1 MQSPNPLKTRNRS
14 LLVCL
19 AGVVIVCSARGAFA
33 AEPQQIGVTP
43 EQSAAEAAAGIAKRI
58 GDDPITGGEA
68 VPIFPVVVEGSFQLS
83 ELEALSTSTDLV
95 KDGRVPL
102 ELRSDE
108 DSPTILLPEDGS
120 LRGPGWQ
127 WSVSNWAAA
136 DTFSHPRYFEDRMLE
151 RHGHQRFPRLQ
162 PFVSGAR
169 FFTTVPMLPYL
180 MAVRPACDCE
190 YSLGYYRSGSR
201 TPGFLQRPPLD
212 RRGVISEAFWVSGAI
227 LAFP

>member
-1 MQSPNPLKTRNRS
+1 MQSPNPLKTRIRS
-14 LLVCL
+14 LLVGL
-19 AGVVIVCSARGAFA
+19 TGAVLVCSASWSFA
-33 AEPQQIGVTP
+33 AEPQQSRTP
-43 EQSAAEAAAGIAKRI
+43 LEQGAAEVAAGIAKRL
-58 GDDPITGGEA
+58 GDDQMIEGEA
-68 VPIFPVVVEGSFQLS
+68 VPIFPVVVAGSFQLP
-83 ELEALSTSTDLV
+83 ELDALSTSTDIV

-102 ELRSDE
+102 ELRRDE
-108 DSPTILLPEDGS
+108 DSPTIVLPEDGS
-120 LRGPGWQ
+120 QRGLDWQ

-180 MAVRPACDCE
+180 MAVQPACDYE

-227 LAFP
+227 VAFP

>member
-1 MQSPNPLKTRNRS
+1 MQLPNPLKTRSRS

-19 AGVVIVCSARGAFA
+19 AGAVIVCSASRSFA
-33 AEPQQIGVTP
+33 AEPQQRGATP
-43 EQSAAEAAAGIAKRI
+43 GQSAAEVVADIAKRLV
-58 GDDPITGGEA
+58 DDPTTGADA
-68 VPIFPVVVEGSFQLS
+68 VPIFPLVVSGSF
-83 ELEALSTSTDLV
+83 ELPDLGALSTSTDIV
-95 KDGRVPL
+95 KDGRIPV
-102 ELRSDE
+102 ELRGDE
-108 DSPTILLPEDGS
+108 ESPTVVLPEDGIQ
-120 LRGPGWQ
+120 RGSDWQ

-169 FFTTVPMLPYL
+169 FFTTVPALPYL
-180 MAVRPACDCE
+180 MAVRPACDYE

-212 RRGVISEAFWVSGAI
+212 RRGVISEAAWVSGAI